1 MRTLALSVFLALT
14 ACGGKTPVAITAPT
28 PAATSADATAIAAKL
43 EEAQGMWAARSDASK
58 LHATLLAYEE
68 VLAMDPANRTA
79 LQRLTRGWYLY
90 GDAHADEK
98 ETKIER
104 WGKAIEYGAT
114 CLALNPDIAERI
126 QQGERERDAVA
137 SATIADVPCLYW
149 SASAIGKWGKI
160 QGLSKTLKNLPT
172 VKAYIGRAEELNA
185 TFYHYGP
192 ARYWGSYY
200 AVLPSFAGQDLDR
213 SAEYFTASIEGAPDY
228 LGTRVLRATY
238 LAVAT
243 ENVAMFDED
252 IRFVL
257 DAPEGIGGPVAQ
269 ENTLEKIKAQNLL
282 DQRSELFSRSAIEA
296 AAGGME

>member
-1 MRTLALSVFLALT
+1 MRTLALSLVLALS
-14 ACGGKTPVAITAPT
+14 ACSGKSPVAITAPT
-28 PAATSADATAIAAKL
+28 PAATSADAEMISAKL
-43 EEAQGMWAARSDASK
+43 EEAQGMWAARTDASK

-68 VLAMDPANRTA
+68 VLAMDPTNRDA

-90 GDAHADEK
+90 GDAHATEK
-98 ETKIER
+98 DVKVER
-104 WGKAIEYGAT
+104 WGKAIEYGSR
-114 CLALNPDIAERI
+114 CLALNADIAERI

-137 SATIADVPCLYW
+137 SATEADVPCLYW

-172 VKAYIGRAEELNA
+172 VKAYIGRAEELNP

-200 AVLPSFAGQDLDR
+200 AVLPSFAGQDLER
-213 SAEYFTASIEGAPDY
+213 SAEYFEASIEGAPDY
-228 LGTRVLRATY
+228 LGTRVLRAEF

-243 ENVAMFDED
+243 EDVALFDSD
-252 IRFVL
+252 IQFVL
-257 DAPEGIGGPVAQ
+257 DAPEGIGGSVAP
-269 ENTLEKIKAQNLL
+269 ENVLEKIKAQDLL
-282 DQRSELFSRSAIEA
+282 ERRSELFSRSAIEA